1 MIFNRLV
8 IICAVYW
15 NCFRLLSASD
25 TPAAAAFWNKA
36 RAFSVSPVSIYHTP
50 RRLSAL
56 GCVFP

>member
-25 TPAAAAFWNKA
+25 TPAAAALEQGT
-36 RAFSVSPVSIYHTP
+36 RFSVSPVNITP
-50 RRLSAL
+50 PDVYCHVSEVSR
-56 GCVFP
+56 